1 MKRAIPEP
9 VFDDAVDQQR
19 DRAGLLLKREA
30 ELVQQREQRRAENR
44 ARMPKVAAA
53 FDLCERLFGPG
64 CAIIYAREAGHEVGK
79 SVWRDENEANY
90 GSVPMSDVQQPD

>member
-19 DRAGLLLKREA
+19 DRAASLSKRET
-30 ELVQQREQRRAENR
+30 ELIQQREQRRAENR

-64 CAIIYAREAGHEVGK
+64 CAIIYARESGHEIGK
-79 SVWRDENEANY
+79 SSWRDENGPNN
-90 GSVPMSDVQQPD
+90 GSFPLSDV